1 LFIPFF
7 FITIAKIFFKHIF
20 FFFTRTDMSSQI
32 ALSPAIAAAIRRPS
46 SHDCLSASATTA
58 TATPMAL
65 KSCIVAPLSLFTSQ
79 SQIKHSSSRKTSR
92 TTIRCDVAIKSADSI
107 NADANPS
114 SSPSS
119 EEEIEAEAKAKI
131 GSRVRVTA
139 PLKVYHVNRVPEVDL
154 EGMEGKL
161 KDYVAVW
168 KGKRIS
174 ANLPYKIEFF
184 KEIEGRGLV
193 KFVSHL
199 KEDEF
204 EFIDQ

>member
-1 LFIPFF
+1 
-7 FITIAKIFFKHIF
+7 
-20 FFFTRTDMSSQI
+20 M
-32 ALSPAIAAAIRRPS
+32 ALSPAITAAVRPPT
-46 SHDCLSASATTA
+46 SHDCLSSSATAA
-58 TATPMAL
+58 TSLMAL

-79 SQIKHSSSRKTSR
+79 SRIKHSISRTTSR
-92 TTIRCDVAIKSADSI
+92 ITIRCDVATKSADSV

-174 ANLPYKIEFF
+174 ANLPYKIEFV
-184 KEIEGRGLV
+184 KEIEGRGPV
-193 KFVSHL
+193 KFVAHL

>member
-1 LFIPFF
+1 
-7 FITIAKIFFKHIF
+7 
-20 FFFTRTDMSSQI
+20 MSSPV
-32 ALSPAIAAAIRRPS
+32 ALSPAIAAAVRPPS
-46 SHDCLSASATTA
+46 SHDCLSASATSTTTA
-58 TATPMAL
+58 MAL
-65 KSCIVAPLSLFTSQ
+65 KSCIFAPLSLFTSQ
-79 SQIKHSSSRKTSR
+79 SRIKHSSSRKTSR
-92 TTIRCDVAIKSADSI
+92 IFTIRCDVAIKSADSV

-114 SSPSS
+114 SSPST

-131 GSRVRVTA
+131 GSRVKVTA
-139 PLKVYHVNRVPEVDL
+139 PLKVYHVNRVAEVDL

-174 ANLPYKIEFF
+174 ANLPYKVEFF
-184 KEIEGRGLV
+184 KEIEGRGPV
-193 KFVSHL
+193 KFVAHL

>member
-1 LFIPFF
+1 MSN
-7 FITIAKIFFKHIF
+7 TIAF
-20 FFFTRTDMSSQI
+20 
-32 ALSPAIAAAIRRPS
+32 SPAIAAAVRPPA
-46 SHDCLSASATTA
+46 SHDCLYASATVPA
-58 TATPMAL
+58 TSPMAL
-65 KSCIVAPLSLFTSQ
+65 KSCIVAPLSLFASQ
-79 SQIKHSSSRKTSR
+79 ARIKRASSRRTSR
-92 TTIRCDVAIKSADSI
+92 TTIRCDVAVKSADSV
-107 NADANPS
+107 NAEADPS

-119 EEEIEAEAKAKI
+119 EAEIEAEAMAKV

-174 ANLPYKIEFF
+174 ANLPYKVEFF
-184 KEIEGRGLV
+184 KEIEGRGPV
-193 KFVSHL
+193 KFVAHL

-204 EFIDQ
+204 DFIDP